1 MGVRQPAISA
11 HRGGSEKAP
20 ADTVEAYQRAVK
32 MGAEYVEFDVR
43 QTCDETLVAC
53 HASRTAAGRA
63 IASLTYPRLC
73 ALAGQEIPQVAD
85 VLRLLAGRA
94 LAHLDLKDAKCAP
107 ALVAQALGISGPEGF
122 LVTTRNAA
130 LVADLKRRCPAV
142 TAGLTIGGDSAETA
156 RFTAS
161 RITAPRRSRLA
172 RAVACH
178 ADVAVVHHRLARHGI
193 LRQCRALGF
202 KTMVWTVN
210 TDLGLA
216 QWVASPDVDVLVT
229 DRPGRAL
236 ELRDCT
242 GNRYVD
248 KP

>member
-1 MGVRQPAISA
+1 MGEVQPAISA
-11 HRGGSEKAP
+11 HRGGGEKAP
-20 ADTVEAYQRAVK
+20 ADTVEAYRSAVE

-53 HASRTAAGRA
+53 HASRTAWGRA

-73 ALAGQEIPQVAD
+73 ALAGHEIPQVAD

-94 LAHLDLKDAKCAP
+94 VAHLDLKDGNCAP
-107 ALVAQALGISGPEGF
+107 ALVAQALSISGREGF

-130 LVADLKRRCPAV
+130 LVADLKRRFPAV

-161 RITAPRRSRLA
+161 RVTAPRRSRLA
-172 RAVACH
+172 RAVACR
-178 ADVAVVHHRLARHGI
+178 ADVAVVHHRLARNGI
-193 LRQCRALGF
+193 LPECRALGF
-202 KTMVWTVN
+202 VAMVWTVS
-210 TDLGLA
+210 TDAGLA
-216 QWVASPDVDVLVT
+216 QWVASPEVDVLVT

-236 ELRDCT
+236 QLREEYQRSLC
-242 GNRYVD
+242 G
-248 KP
+248 